1 MSAADPTPGR
11 KRVSTADTSLGSEP
25 VSATGPAPGRE
36 PMNAAG
42 TPLGREPVSA
52 AARDRLARPVRQ
64 SPSDVLRLGL
74 LGVRTRR
81 LRAALSALGISIGIA
96 TLVLVTGIPASSQ
109 RALNDQLSALG
120 TNMLRAVSPP
130 DQNPP
135 VVLPAS
141 ADKMAA
147 RIGPV
152 TATGQVAN
160 THRLVHRSDQTD
172 PNDGLGLTVLASGDG
187 LLPVVNGRVRTGKFL
202 DAATDRLPTAVLGYE
217 AASRLGVTSLP
228 PGRQAPQI
236 LVGTKWFTVIGILD
250 PLPLAPDLDRSVL
263 VGWEAAKKNLAFD
276 GHPTV
281 VYVKA
286 QEDAIEA
293 VSSVLPAT
301 LYPELPGLVQVSR
314 PSDVLAAKRATNSA
328 FSSLFLGLAGVA
340 LLVGGIGVANTMYIS
355 VLERR
360 KEIGLRR
367 ALGANRGQIRG
378 QFLTE
383 SVVLSLLGGVTGTVI
398 GTLATAGYAVYEGW
412 RPVIPLTVLGAG
424 VGGAVVIGM
433 LAGVYPSIRAARL
446 TPTEALATT

>member
-1 MSAADPTPGR
+1 
-11 KRVSTADTSLGSEP
+11 
-25 VSATGPAPGRE
+25 
-36 PMNAAG
+36 MNAAG

-120 TNMLRAVSPP
+120 TNMLRAVSRP

-135 VVLPAS
+135 VALPAS

-187 LLPVVNGRVRTGKFL
+187 LLPVVNGRVRAGKFL

-314 PSDVLAAKRATNSA
+314 PSDALAAKRATNSA

-398 GTLATAGYAVYEGW
+398 GILATAGYAVYEGW
-412 RPVIPLTVLGAG
+412 RPVIPLTVLGEG